1 MTFMVKGTLKS
12 KILKQMLR
20 IILTFRPAV
29 QVELQ
34 KQTVGSLKS
43 SMNSLNKNLKALKPE
58 NLASQVTL
66 LREIGDL
73 ANS

>member
-12 KILKQMLR
+12 KIIKQMLR
-20 IILTFRPAV
+20 IILTSRPVV

-34 KQTVGSLKS
+34 KQTAGSLKS

>member
-20 IILTFRPAV
+20 IILTSRPAV

-34 KQTVGSLKS
+34 KQTAGSLKS